1 MTTDTPPLY
10 GPRGDPLPRTDTALK
25 ADVYTSVDLPL
36 GLDQPGDTIAH
47 DGPYADKR
55 TYYDLHQQHPAANAA
70 IELIVQSASRRP
82 PLYSDPEHGKVPA
95 LEAFFAEINDEQDF
109 QTLSAELYRDIAIAA
124 EAFALK
130 VRSGQRQS
138 KSYPGR
144 ATVGLRTGRVV
155 AIERLPGDVTICVPD
170 RKTRL
175 PDHIAMKVSDTGRTR
190 KFALDDVIFWRYPA
204 NPRDRCRGMS
214 PLEPLSLSLA
224 TDIQAAKAWFNLF
237 ANGLHHNDIF
247 ALEQGTPEQAERIK
261 QWLTN
266 EYAGVQNFAKAML
279 LLGNVKYIGPTDR
292 GHGDLPFMNAREYA
306 IREVMAVESIPHSKL
321 YPDLKGGL
329 GQARAETDDI
339 TFQSDNIAPLQAAY
353 VAGWNR
359 KLLVKEF
366 GIDQRQL
373 RLMAPTVEL
382 ARYDRMQTAELATH
396 CGLTGNQILTG
407 ILNMP
412 RSDAPGMDEPM
423 FLDRGVTFASSLAG
437 EATVPDEESV
447 DDLAQDDEPDNE
459 GAATKPERQPT
470 AAQAQTGMAH
480 GGPARKAARFPFLG
494 FARKAGPDDE
504 PRRKHKHVAALI
516 ALGGLLD
523 RRAAGEATPREI
535 QRAIGGLHTADR
547 SLARDAATR
556 IAAIH
561 AKAAGGE
568 ISDAQ
573 ARQQARYVAGEVH
586 HAGQKAKVRRLAD
599 ESDPL
604 MRWDEDGGA
613 QHCAGCP
620 THFGEVRRASA
631 WDVYPGDEE
640 CGGGCRCELNEV

>member
-1 MTTDTPPLY
+1 MTIY
-10 GPRGDPLPRTDTALK
+10 GPRGDPLPETALK
-25 ADVYTSVDLPL
+25 AGVYTSIDLPM

-82 PLYSDPEHGKVPA
+82 PLYSDPDHTLVPA
-95 LEAFFAEINDEQDF
+95 LESFFAEINDEQDF
-109 QTLSAELYRDIAIAA
+109 QSLSIELYRDIAIAA
-124 EAFALK
+124 EGFALK
-130 VRSGQRQS
+130 VRSGQKQS

-155 AIERLPGDVTICVPD
+155 AIERLPGDVTVCVPD

-175 PDHIAMKVSDTGRTR
+175 PDHYAMKVSDTGRTR

-204 NPRDRCRGMS
+204 NPRDKCRGMS

-266 EYAGVQNFAKAML
+266 EYAGVQNFAKAKL

-339 TFQSDNIAPLQAAY
+339 TFQSDNIAPLQAAF
-353 VAGWNR
+353 VGGWNR
-359 KLLVKEF
+359 KLLTQEF
-366 GIDQRQL
+366 RIDQRRL

-396 CGLTGNQILTG
+396 CGLSGNEIRTG

-423 FLDRGVTFASSLAG
+423 YLDRGVSFASSLAG
-437 EATVPDEESV
+437 EQTVPDTEQV
-447 DDLAQDDEPDNE
+447 DGNPGDDEPENE
-459 GAATKPERQPT
+459 GTAAKPEPPAPPTLPT
-470 AAQAQTGMAH
+470 AQ
-480 GGPARKAARFPFLG
+480 GGPARKAARLPFRFG
-494 FARKAGPDDE
+494 AARKAGPAE
-504 PRRKHKHVAALI
+504 PKRKRKHVAALI
-516 ALGGLLD
+516 ALGRLMD
-523 RRAAGEATPREI
+523 RYAAGEVTQREV
-535 QRAIGGLHTADR
+535 RGAVGTLHDADTALGTD
-547 SLARDAATR
+547 TTQR

-568 ISDAQ
+568 LSEAQ

-586 HAGQKAKVRRLAD
+586 HAGQKAKVQLLASD
-599 ESDPL
+599 DDPL

-613 QHCAGCP
+613 QHCASCP
-620 THFGEVRRASA
+620 EYFGQVRRASE
-631 WDVYPGDEE
+631 WDVQPGDLE
-640 CGGGCRCELNEV
+640 CGGACRCELNEV